1 MPNPL
6 SFRYFK
12 TSPEILQLAVMLY
25 DRFPLCVPY
34 HTAPYNMLLYNSH
47 IGVSKMLV
55 KGNVT
60 VGLETRFGPDW
71 PGVRCGARTK
81 SGGKCQRPA
90 VKRTGKCTRHGGKS
104 TGPRTQAGRDKIAA
118 LHTTHGR
125 LTKEKRQ
132 AAKKR
137 AEIGRKVRAE
147 IKQIEASLIEK
158 GVLERNWRQD
168 WKL

>member
-1 MPNPL
+1 ML
-6 SFRYFK
+6 TKGSV
-12 TSPEILQLAVMLY
+12 EI
-25 DRFPLCVPY
+25 R
-34 HTAPYNMLLYNSH
+34 
-47 IGVSKMLV
+47 
-55 KGNVT
+55 
-60 VGLETRFGPDW
+60 LETRFGPNW

-81 SGGKCQRPA
+81 VGGECQRPA
-90 VKRTGKCTRHGGKS
+90 VKQTGRCTRHGGKS

-125 LTKEKRQ
+125 LTKEKRET
-132 AAKKR
+132 AKRR

-158 GVLERNWRQD
+158 GVLERNWRKD

>member
-1 MPNPL
+1 M
-6 SFRYFK
+6 
-12 TSPEILQLAVMLY
+12 IA
-25 DRFPLCVPY
+25 
-34 HTAPYNMLLYNSH
+34 
-47 IGVSKMLV
+47 

-60 VGLETRFGPDW
+60 IGLETRFGPDW
-71 PGVRCGARTK
+71 PGVRCGARIK
-81 SGGKCQRPA
+81 IGGTCQRPA

-132 AAKKR
+132 QAEKL

-158 GVLERNWRQD
+158 GVLERNWRQE

>member
-1 MPNPL
+1 M
-6 SFRYFK
+6 
-12 TSPEILQLAVMLY
+12 IA
-25 DRFPLCVPY
+25 
-34 HTAPYNMLLYNSH
+34 
-47 IGVSKMLV
+47 

-60 VGLETRFGPDW
+60 IGLETRFGPNW

-81 SGGKCQRPA
+81 AGGVCQCPA

-125 LTKEKRQ
+125 LTKEKRD
-132 AAKKR
+132 AARKR
-137 AEIGRKVRAE
+137 AEVGRKVRAE
-147 IKQIEASLIEK
+147 IKEIESSLIEQ
-158 GVLERNWRQD
+158 GLLCRSWRQN